1 MFKKLLA
8 AVGIGGTKVNTIV
21 KSTGL
26 FPGSPIEGEVHVQGG
41 EVAQELEGLTLRLMT
56 EVEVEVGDQEHR
68 QSYVLAEWRL
78 PASGRIDPG
87 HLIRVPFRV
96 ELPWETPVTV
106 IPGLSRSAKVWLKTG
121 LAIDDAVDAGDH
133 DELRIQPTPA
143 MVAVMRAVEAAGFR
157 PMRGDVE
164 KGTLRGAGFSS
175 TVGCYQELEY
185 RPTGFGGGW
194 RFKEIELSFIARPN
208 QLHLL
213 LEVDRTFGGDSLRS
227 FTFPT
232 NVDAETVSRQLNS
245 VLR

>member
-21 KSTGL
+21 KTASL
-26 FPGSPIEGEVHVQGG
+26 LPGGPLEGEVHIQGG
-41 EVAQELEGLTLRLMT
+41 EVAQELEGLTVRLMT
-56 EVEVEVGDQEHR
+56 EVEVEVGDHETR
-68 QSYVLAEWRL
+68 QSHVLAEWRL
-78 PASGRIDPG
+78 PAAGRVDPG

-96 ELPWETPVTV
+96 DLPWETPVTV
-106 IPGLSRSAKVWLKTG
+106 IPGLSRSAKVWLQTG
-121 LAIDDAVDAGDH
+121 LAIDDAVDAGDR

-194 RFKEIELSFIARPN
+194 GFKEIELSFIARPN

-213 LEVDRTFGGDSLRS
+213 LEVDRTFGRDSLRS
-227 FTFPT
+227 FSFSTT
-232 NVDAETVSRQLNS
+232 VDVETVSRQLTS
-245 VLR
+245 ALR